1 MFIHEKERAG
11 CQRKN
16 TLSLP
21 VAAMKGSSPPEA
33 WAVGHLQGDQNFSR
47 KNARGRFPCRRGV
60 VDWSAMS
67 TIVGKPVPFEGRTSL
82 RIPLVSAKVE
92 AGFPSPADD
101 HLERSLDLNEHLVK
115 NPAATFFVRVKGDS
129 MRDAGISSED
139 ILVVDRSVSPED
151 GQVVVAMLDGDFT
164 VKRLRKRKGRVFL
177 VAENN
182 AYPPIEVGEDQ
193 ELVVWGVVTFV
204 IHQPR

>member
-1 MFIHEKERAG
+1 
-11 CQRKN
+11 
-16 TLSLP
+16 
-21 VAAMKGSSPPEA
+21 
-33 WAVGHLQGDQNFSR
+33 
-47 KNARGRFPCRRGV
+47 
-60 VDWSAMS
+60 MS
-67 TIVGKPVPFEGRTSL
+67 TIVGKPIPFQARTSL

-129 MRDAGISSED
+129 MRDAGISSGD

-164 VKRLRKRKGRVFL
+164 VKRLRKRMGRVCL

>member
-1 MFIHEKERAG
+1 
-11 CQRKN
+11 
-16 TLSLP
+16 
-21 VAAMKGSSPPEA
+21 
-33 WAVGHLQGDQNFSR
+33 
-47 KNARGRFPCRRGV
+47 
-60 VDWSAMS
+60 MS
-67 TIVGKPVPFEGRTSL
+67 TIVGRPIPFEARTSL

-129 MRDAGISSED
+129 MRDAGISNGD

-164 VKRLRKRKGRVFL
+164 VKRLRKRNGRVFL